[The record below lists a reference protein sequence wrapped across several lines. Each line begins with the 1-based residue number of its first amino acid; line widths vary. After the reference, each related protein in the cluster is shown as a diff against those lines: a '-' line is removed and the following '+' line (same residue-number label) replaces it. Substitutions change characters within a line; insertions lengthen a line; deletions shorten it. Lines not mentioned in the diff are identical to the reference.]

1 MLFSLKP
8 SRSTPVSQAK
18 LPRGWHH
25 LLFWIQDMYLNFGT
39 TLISMKFFYHM
50 VRADFHGLFHIILK
64 MVIGLVFW
72 EERRRV
78 VVRLWLRQLWKEW
91 W

>member
-25 LLFWIQDMYLNFGT
+25 WLSWIQDMYLNFGT
-39 TLISMKFFYHM
+39 TLVSMKFFYHM
-50 VRADFHGLFHIILK
+50 VRADFHGLLHIILK
-64 MVIGLVFW
+64 MVISLVFW
-72 EERRRV
+72 EE
-78 VVRLWLRQLWKEW
+78 
-91 W
+91 